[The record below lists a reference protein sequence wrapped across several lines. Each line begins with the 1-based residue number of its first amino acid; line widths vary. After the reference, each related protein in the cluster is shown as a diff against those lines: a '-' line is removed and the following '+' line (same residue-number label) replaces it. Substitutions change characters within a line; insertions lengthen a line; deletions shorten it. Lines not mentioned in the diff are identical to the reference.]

1 MTKERDFLFR
11 KVISRAFG
19 ARATITRGDLIFRAV
34 ILAGIAYLVGL
45 QLWQAEVTAMAAA
58 SQKPEYG
65 ITSNAYL
72 PIQRLEPV
80 Y

>member
-1 MTKERDFLFR
+1 MFR
-11 KVISRAFG
+11 KAISRAFG

-34 ILAGIAYLVGL
+34 ILAGIACLAGL
-45 QLWQAEVTAMAAA
+45 QIWQVEGKAMAVAT
-58 SQKPEYG
+58 QKPEYT
-65 ITSNAYL
+65 ITSNSYL

>member
-1 MTKERDFLFR
+1 MTRERDFSFR

-19 ARATITRGDLIFRAV
+19 ASATITRGDLIFRVV
-34 ILAGIAYLVGL
+34 ILAGVAYLAGL
-45 QLWQAEVTAMAAA
+45 QLWQAEVNAAA
-58 SQKPEYG
+58 PQKPEYG
-65 ITSNAYL
+65 ITSNSYL